1 MLTRRRP
8 GVYGRG
14 TWFWLYV
21 RAVFVSLISS
31 SFLPPL
37 ALFQAPRRE
46 QNLLQLIEHL
56 GQGALDLQGFL
67 DLVGGDIWILPV
79 FDKAR
84 TLVVPDELDERFRVR
99 FPVRR
104 KPFEVLE
111 NRVDAG
117 LREESYRV
125 LGVFVEIGVEDSLI
139 HEPRVVVEE
148 YPAQVVE
155 LERREHVGVSLQ
167 RFRQSVPV
175 TADCICP
182 PRLDPR
188 DDREPVTRGRLGK
201 DRAVFPLFELVG
213 LLRYHNCLWLDLHVD
228 SPSLV
233 KIQLNSTSK
242 VVRRAYWRLLRLF
255 NFLTEAI
262 SLSRDSDQSV
272 RSYVESS
279 EIEGGKF

>member
-99 FPVRR
+99 FPVHR
-104 KPFEVLE
+104 KPFEVFE

-117 LREESYRV
+117 LCEESYRV
-125 LGVFVEIGVEDSLI
+125 LGIFVEIGVEDSLVQ
-139 HEPRVVVEE
+139 EPRVVVDEH
-148 YPAQVVE
+148 PAQVVD
-155 LERREHVGVSLQ
+155 LEGREHVGVNLQ
-167 RFRQSVPV
+167 LLRQSVPV
-175 TADCICP
+175 TADCLCSP
-182 PRLDPR
+182 WLDLR
-188 DDREPVTRGRLGK
+188 NDREPITRRRLGK
-201 DRAVFPLFELVG
+201 DRTIFPFFELVG
-213 LLRYHNCLWLDLHVD
+213 LL
-228 SPSLV
+228 
-233 KIQLNSTSK
+233 
-242 VVRRAYWRLLRLF
+242 
-255 NFLTEAI
+255 
-262 SLSRDSDQSV
+262 
-272 RSYVESS
+272 
-279 EIEGGKF
+279 